1 MPVEAEL
8 SLGHGAVGD
17 ETTGSL
23 VTAVI
28 PIHMDDAPWAG
39 PLPRRWGCLVG
50 WEIGTGGL
58 GHFIFSRQLEMV
70 TTGGTSRHR
79 PSTYLGDLRAGL
91 DAGPQLGKREK
102 GRLSLTRQAAPQ
114 HTYPG
119 RSSIAAAFL
128 TDVLLDWE
136 LTLSQGDGDDN
147 PIASAHP

>member
-50 WEIGTGGL
+50 WENRDKRIGPL
-58 GHFIFSRQLEMV
+58 YFQ
-70 TTGGTSRHR
+70 
-79 PSTYLGDLRAGL
+79 
-91 DAGPQLGKREK
+91 
-102 GRLSLTRQAAPQ
+102 QAA
-114 HTYPG
+114 
-119 RSSIAAAFL
+119 
-128 TDVLLDWE
+128 
-136 LTLSQGDGDDN
+136 GDGDYWG
-147 PIASAHP
+147 HK

>member
-17 ETTGSL
+17 ETTGGL

-50 WEIGTGGL
+50 WENRDRRIGPL
-58 GHFIFSRQLEMV
+58 IFSRQLEMV
-70 TTGGTSRHR
+70 TTGGTSGQA
-79 PSTYLGDLRAGL
+79 PSTYLGALRAGL

-102 GRLSLTRQAAPQ
+102 GRLSLARQAAPS
-114 HTYPG
+114 TP
-119 RSSIAAAFL
+119 
-128 TDVLLDWE
+128 
-136 LTLSQGDGDDN
+136 TLGGL
-147 PIASAHP
+147 A